1 MGRIPGHCARRWF
14 LPGAHWKLGSFQWA
28 LGVPHADLLWQ
39 THNEAFQQLNKREK
53 RQRRNPAHQTC
64 GKSATGMV
72 HQARARNGNNIHI
85 PTSQIWPQLRR
96 TGRAKPPN
104 EEFEILYTYVNQL
117 PASLRRAGPSR
128 MTLCQSCDW
137 APGLLVARAWFA
149 GMGRSPFH
157 ANHNMQ
163 QTNNNSP
170 LLTSN
175 IPQNDTH
182 INHGTSHKGQTHRIC
197 KRCEACRVRRVA
209 GSRGCRT
216 SQKHQNFDFITKAK
230 YLIIFIRYRNIL

>member
-1 MGRIPGHCARRWF
+1 MGGTR
-14 LPGAHWKLGSFQWA
+14 PGALCATWVSSRGPLETWEFPVGPGCPPRRPPVANPQRGFSTTQQEREEA
-28 LGVPHADLLWQ
+28 ATEPGAPNLWQ
-39 THNEAFQQLNKREK
+39 VSHRNGAPGPRQK
-53 RQRRNPAHQTC
+53 RQQHTYTNV
-64 GKSATGMV
+64 S
-72 HQARARNGNNIHI
+72 N
-85 PTSQIWPQLRR
+85 WPQLRR

-170 LLTSN
+170 LLT
-175 IPQNDTH
+175 
-182 INHGTSHKGQTHRIC
+182 
-197 KRCEACRVRRVA
+197 
-209 GSRGCRT
+209 
-216 SQKHQNFDFITKAK
+216 
-230 YLIIFIRYRNIL
+230 